1 MSPLADLE
9 ESAAAGRGLTR
20 AEAERVA
27 ACPDLPSVGRL
38 GELARMARHGK
49 RVTYGRVVELSASP
63 AHGHVPGEAAE
74 VRLTGSPQSID
85 TARAWVRE
93 AAAVAEGV
101 VLTGFSL
108 RDLRRLA
115 GDDARA
121 LAALARDLRADGLA
135 AVASV
140 PLNDVDGVEA
150 AVRALRALADGGL
163 GAWRA
168 TLMRGEFAARLET
181 IDLAAAIQRQTGAF
195 KVFAP
200 LPQVDPGD
208 QPSTGYDDVRT
219 VALARLVCAEI
230 PSIQVDW
237 PLYGPKLAQVA
248 IAFGADD
255 IDRVS
260 VVSEPE
266 LGRRRSP
273 REEIERHIRMAFA
286 EPAERDGRYEIRA

>member
-1 MSPLADLE
+1 MSALADLE
-9 ESAAAGRGLTR
+9 GPAAAGQALTR

-27 ACPDLPSVGRL
+27 ACPDLPSIGRL
-38 GELARMARHGK
+38 GELARMARHGN
-49 RVTYGRVVELSASP
+49 RVTYVRVLELDGPPHAGIEIG
-63 AHGHVPGEAAE
+63 AAGEL
-74 VRLTGSPQSID
+74 RLLGAPDSIEA
-85 TARAWVRE
+85 ARAWVR
-93 AAAVAEGV
+93 AAEGAGAG

-108 RDLRRLA
+108 IDLLGLVR
-115 GDDARA
+115 GETGA
-121 LAALARDLRADGLA
+121 LAAVARDLRGEGLA
-135 AVASV
+135 SLAEV
-140 PLNDVDGVEA
+140 PLDALVDIDAGVT
-150 AVRALRALADGGL
+150 ALRAVADGGL

-168 TLMRGEFAARLET
+168 TVTRAEFAERLD
-181 IDLAAAIQRQTGAF
+181 IIHRASAIQRQTSAF
-195 KVFAP
+195 KSFAP

-219 VALARLVCAEI
+219 VALARLVCPEI

-255 IDRVS
+255 IDRVPVAS
-260 VVSEPE
+260 SPE

-286 EPAERDGRYEIRA
+286 EPAERDGRFEIRA